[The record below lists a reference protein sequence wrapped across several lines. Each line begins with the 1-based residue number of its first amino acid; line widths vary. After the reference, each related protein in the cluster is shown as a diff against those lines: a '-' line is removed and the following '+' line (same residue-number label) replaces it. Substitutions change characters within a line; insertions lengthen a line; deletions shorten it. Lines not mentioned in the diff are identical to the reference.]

1 MAVENT
7 HTENLV
13 DNDRKFLIDTQ
24 TRTIKNASY
33 DKELVQ
39 YDSSSEV
46 FTFEMP
52 RYVEGHDMGT
62 AKNVKVYYVN
72 KGASEE
78 IVDSTDV
85 TSTLKITDD
94 GTNTAVFSWT
104 IPANATQHEGTLDF
118 AVTFTCPEV
127 SPDYI
132 WSTKIYSGI
141 VINKGLRNSSE
152 IIKRDPDAFDAILTR
167 VSEAE
172 NKVDEVDSRVTK
184 VETKL
189 ESIPVKKNVV
199 FKHTR
204 EYHGQAIGWVGVFK
218 ATIDDTEYDLTSGYP
233 SGLTYE
239 NLREAV
245 VSAIKSTGGIM
256 YDYTDI
262 DNAQHSVR
270 LNDYTTDGNGSIKL
284 YSTYQEISGVGKGA
298 HISKSS
304 VNIINIS
311 SDRVSYSN
319 DTFEAPE
326 ETVYEI
332 MAVHL
337 KAKESGNAG
346 EGWVDYVEFSNPSGA
361 GYKKYTFT
369 GNGVYPTDE
378 SSGISSNASF
388 AGAIFK
394 AVKNGTSIYLVIP
407 DGSRQYSLS
416 QWDLFQ
422 GVYTFYNTGVK
433 FSNDASKC
441 EAAISLSC
449 SLTLSSDA
457 ASGFWSTI

>member
-13 DNDRKFLIDTQ
+13 DNDRKFLIDPQ
-24 TRTIKNASY
+24 TRTIKNASC

-172 NKVDEVDSRVTK
+172 NKVDEMMKATP
-184 VETKL
+184 
-189 ESIPVKKNVV
+189 IKKNVA
-199 FKHTR
+199 FKS
-204 EYHGQAIGWVGVFK
+204 EQVYMGSGNYGQYVTVK
-218 ATIDDTEYDLTSGYP
+218 IDENEYDVTNGYP
-233 SGLTYE
+233 ENLTFEQLRTAIIESIKSGGVISASNEAITIPAFNNCILSGADNEGNNPTEINFTNSYIEYTYAPPMSGDPDIFY
-239 NLREAV
+239 LREASLSKLTINADG
-245 VSAIKSTGGIM
+245 VSLQIGG
-256 YDYTDI
+256 
-262 DNAQHSVR
+262 VR
-270 LNDYTTDGNGSIKL
+270 SYETPVYL
-284 YSTYQEISGVGKGA
+284 
-298 HISKSS
+298 
-304 VNIINIS
+304 
-311 SDRVSYSN
+311 RVDFYSN
-319 DTFEAPE
+319 GLALRE
-326 ETVYEI
+326 
-332 MAVHL
+332 L
-337 KAKESGNAG
+337 
-346 EGWVDYVEFSNPSGA
+346 
-361 GYKKYTFT
+361 
-369 GNGVYPTDE
+369 
-378 SSGISSNASF
+378 
-388 AGAIFK
+388 
-394 AVKNGTSIYLVIP
+394 
-407 DGSRQYSLS
+407 QYSSSKGGGNIQAADMWNNNDKIKRMVMDRPLI
-416 QWDLFQ
+416 WLHGADNKTYLFSS
-422 GVYTFYNTGVK
+422 FYEKNTGVSDTYEMYLTFGGK
-433 FSNDASKC
+433 YTLKIDKTGA
-441 EAAISLSC
+441 SLSNV
-449 SLTLSSDA
+449 
-457 ASGFWSTI
+457 

>member
-1 MAVENT
+1 MAIENT

-13 DNDRKFLIDTQ
+13 DNDRKFLIDPQ
-24 TRTIKNASY
+24 TRTIKNASC

-172 NKVDEVDSRVTK
+172 NKVDEMMKATP
-184 VETKL
+184 
-189 ESIPVKKNVV
+189 IKKNVA
-199 FKHTR
+199 FKS
-204 EYHGQAIGWVGVFK
+204 EEVYMGSAGYGQYVTVK
-218 ATIDDTEYDLTSGYP
+218 IDENEYDVTNGYP
-233 SGLTYE
+233 E
-239 NLREAV
+239 NLTFEQLRTAIIE
-245 VSAIKSTGGIM
+245 SIKSGGVISASNEAITIPAFNDCILSGADNEGNNPTEIIFTNS
-256 YDYTDI
+256 YIEYTYAPPMSGVPNI
-262 DNAQHSVR
+262 FYLNKASLSKLTINA
-270 LNDYTTDGNGSIKL
+270 DGVSLRIGGSISYEEPVYL
-284 YSTYQEISGVGKGA
+284 HV
-298 HISKSS
+298 
-304 VNIINIS
+304 
-311 SDRVSYSN
+311 DFYSN
-319 DTFEAPE
+319 NLALRELQYRSSKGGGNIQAADMWNNTDKIKRMVMDRPLIWLHGADDKTYLFSSFYEKNTGFSDAYEMYLTF
-326 ETVYEI
+326 
-332 MAVHL
+332 
-337 KAKESGNAG
+337 GG
-346 EGWVDYVEFSNPSGA
+346 
-361 GYKKYTFT
+361 KYTLKIDKT
-369 GNGVYPTDE
+369 G
-378 SSGISSNASF
+378 A
-388 AGAIFK
+388 
-394 AVKNGTSIYLVIP
+394 
-407 DGSRQYSLS
+407 SLS
-416 QWDLFQ
+416 N
-422 GVYTFYNTGVK
+422 V
-433 FSNDASKC
+433 
-441 EAAISLSC
+441 
-449 SLTLSSDA
+449 
-457 ASGFWSTI
+457 

>member
-13 DNDRKFLIDTQ
+13 DNDRKFLIDPQ
-24 TRTIKNASY
+24 TRTIKNASC

-172 NKVDEVDSRVTK
+172 NKVDEVDDRVNE

-189 ESIPVKKNVV
+189 ESITVKKNVV

-204 EYHGQAIGWVGVFK
+204 
-218 ATIDDTEYDLTSGYP
+218 
-233 SGLTYE
+233 
-239 NLREAV
+239 
-245 VSAIKSTGGIM
+245 
-256 YDYTDI
+256 
-262 DNAQHSVR
+262 
-270 LNDYTTDGNGSIKL
+270 
-284 YSTYQEISGVGKGA
+284 
-298 HISKSS
+298 
-304 VNIINIS
+304 
-311 SDRVSYSN
+311 
-319 DTFEAPE
+319 
-326 ETVYEI
+326 
-332 MAVHL
+332 
-337 KAKESGNAG
+337 
-346 EGWVDYVEFSNPSGA
+346 
-361 GYKKYTFT
+361 
-369 GNGVYPTDE
+369 
-378 SSGISSNASF
+378 
-388 AGAIFK
+388 
-394 AVKNGTSIYLVIP
+394 
-407 DGSRQYSLS
+407 
-416 QWDLFQ
+416 
-422 GVYTFYNTGVK
+422 
-433 FSNDASKC
+433 
-441 EAAISLSC
+441 
-449 SLTLSSDA
+449 
-457 ASGFWSTI
+457 

>member
-13 DNDRKFLIDTQ
+13 DNDRKFRIDPQ

-132 WSTKIYSGI
+132 WSTKIYSGV

-172 NKVDEVDSRVTK
+172 NKVESAENKAEAAESKVNEFDDRVTALENKTK
-184 VETKL
+184 VEFFSGRIYDPSQGGEVPRSSVTINGTEYMLDLGYPENLTFQILSKKVVDAINTGSLTFMTEDMNHHSIINYTIKDSYTQPGEFESVVLIFNAQDKVRGDICVKDVQDRIVTINKDGVVFDYINHLVSDKENSMLIFNLGADGIVTGITIKRPNSADKNYDTTSTIPNDLYL
-189 ESIPVKKNVV
+189 ESEITDCFRHNNPIIAKISGNYDSNAYYYLSNFSCIGDSMMISQDV
-199 FKHTR
+199 FPMRTKIICLNFN
-204 EYHGQAIGWVGVFK
+204 GFK
-218 ATIDDTEYDLTSGYP
+218 
-233 SGLTYE
+233 YE
-239 NLREAV
+239 NDTVTAV
-245 VSAIKSTGGIM
+245 NCYILINRNTKKIT
-256 YDYTDI
+256 Y
-262 DNAQHSVR
+262 
-270 LNDYTTDGNGSIKL
+270 SI
-284 YSTYQEISGVGKGA
+284 S
-298 HISKSS
+298 
-304 VNIINIS
+304 
-311 SDRVSYSN
+311 
-319 DTFEAPE
+319 
-326 ETVYEI
+326 
-332 MAVHL
+332 
-337 KAKESGNAG
+337 
-346 EGWVDYVEFSNPSGA
+346 
-361 GYKKYTFT
+361 
-369 GNGVYPTDE
+369 
-378 SSGISSNASF
+378 
-388 AGAIFK
+388 
-394 AVKNGTSIYLVIP
+394 
-407 DGSRQYSLS
+407 
-416 QWDLFQ
+416 
-422 GVYTFYNTGVK
+422 
-433 FSNDASKC
+433 
-441 EAAISLSC
+441 
-449 SLTLSSDA
+449 
-457 ASGFWSTI
+457 